1 MHSFITRV
9 CQNTEHAKLHC
20 TKIVTTKNWKN
31 DAVVTFS
38 RYLGEG
44 SSERN
49 EILQVARG
57 RIDVSHHPDG

>member
-31 DAVVTFS
+31 DAVVTFTGRRCKMS
-38 RYLGEG
+38 
-44 SSERN
+44 
-49 EILQVARG
+49 QVCSL
-57 RIDVSHHPDG
+57 IVIHEL